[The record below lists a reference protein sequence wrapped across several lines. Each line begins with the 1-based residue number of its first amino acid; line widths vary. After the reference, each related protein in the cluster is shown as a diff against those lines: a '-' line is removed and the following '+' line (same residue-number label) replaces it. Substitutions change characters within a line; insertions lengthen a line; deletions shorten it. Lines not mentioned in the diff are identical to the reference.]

1 MDNQTR
7 LKILKAMVNFN
18 NAMTEAL
25 GSQEVQVPRI
35 EEREQVT
42 EEKFTRTLVGKKT
55 TKNPKSRRSQVV
67 SLKDRIIKA
76 FGDRS
81 YPIKAKT
88 IARIAG
94 STESS
99 VLSTISQMKRSGVPI
114 FTIYGKGYV
123 LGHKPTRYDRK
134 SA

>member
-1 MDNQTR
+1 
-7 LKILKAMVNFN
+7 MVNFN

-35 EEREQVT
+35 EGREQVT

-55 TKNPKSRRSQVV
+55 TKNPKSCRSQVV
-67 SLKDRIIKA
+67 SLQDRIIKA

-99 VLSTISQMKRSGVPI
+99 VLSTISHMKRSGVPI

>member
-35 EEREQVT
+35 EGREQVI